1 MNYGI
6 GACFLE
12 FKWFTRWGE
21 WFSFLAMLFGSFITN
36 YDCEPIESNNY
47 QDRDY
52 HHYKYTPFRAWKW
65 YIFFYELAFTFEAI
79 IVPIFWILLIGP
91 TLDAN
96 LGKDHL
102 LSICMN
108 HSVPFLVLLMDFFI
122 NAVPFTGRH
131 FFFILPIGLS
141 YLVVN
146 YLVVKST
153 GEPVYPFLDWKSQT
167 GLIAPFAIVFAAVVI
182 F

>member
-1 MNYGI
+1 MKHGPLQCI
-6 GACFLE
+6 KE

-21 WFSFLAMLFGSFITN
+21 LFAFLAMFFGSFITN

-47 QDRDY
+47 QDRDF

-65 YIFFYELAFTFEAI
+65 YIFFYEMAFTFEAI
-79 IVPIFWILLIGP
+79 IVPVFWVILWPEI
-91 TLDAN
+91 TV
-96 LGKDHL
+96 GKDTL
-102 LSICMN
+102 ISCIMD
-108 HSVPFLVLLMDFFI
+108 HSVPMLVLLMDFFI

-131 FFFILPIGLS
+131 FWMMIPIALA
-141 YLVVN
+141 YLLVS

-153 GEPVYPFLDWKSQT
+153 GEPVYPFLDWKSTT
-167 GLIAPFAIVFAAVVI
+167 GLVAPFVIAFAAFVI